1 MRKMNLHEGIPARL
15 VLMGCA
21 LVMLASADLRSAAL
35 MSGMVLLTTLL
46 SSVTLSAISKF
57 IPKGA
62 RLPAGVLV
70 ITGFVSLLDML
81 AQAFFPVSAKRL
93 GARLA
98 ARAAR
103 PVLFW
108 VGEGAE
114 DQGEALAV
122 RTALTTALFL
132 AAATMVCALI
142 REPLGCA
149 TIWGHPIGFLENVK
163 IPILA
168 DTFGGYLVLAV
179 VVAILNAVTA
189 GKKEAAK

>member
-1 MRKMNLHEGIPARL
+1 MKKFSLHEGITARL

-35 MSGMVLLTTLL
+35 MSAMVLLATLL
-46 SSVTLSAISKF
+46 SSVTLSAVSRF

-62 RLPAGVLV
+62 RLPASVLV

-81 AQAFFPVSAKRL
+81 AQAHFPVAANML
-93 GARLA
+93 GVHLA
-98 ARAAR
+98 AMAAS
-103 PVLFW
+103 PVMFW
-108 VGEGAE
+108 VGEEAE
-114 DQGEALAV
+114 DHGEALAV

-132 AAATMVCALI
+132 AAVTMVCAII

-168 DTFGGYLVLAV
+168 DTFGGYLVLAIV
-179 VVAILNAVTA
+179 MAAIHAVTA